1 MRAIIFIM
9 MSAAALVSCTPDNN
23 EVTGSINDCARKLF
37 TPYNPKNMKQ
47 CVAVCIACESGVHHL
62 LDILHT
68 QRRALIA
75 ERCARRDR
83 ALRSGDPVRSPL
95 QMVRYERRV
104 LAGPDGA
111 AVP

>member
-47 CVAVCIACESGVHHL
+47 CVAVCIACESGVTTTCSTSCTL
-62 LDILHT
+62 KG
-68 QRRALIA
+68 
-75 ERCARRDR
+75 AR
-83 ALRSGDPVRSPL
+83 
-95 QMVRYERRV
+95 
-104 LAGPDGA
+104 
-111 AVP
+111 

>member
-47 CVAVCIACESGVHHL
+47 CVAVCIAHSKARA
-62 LDILHT
+62 D
-68 QRRALIA
+68 RRKMRA
-75 ERCARRDR
+75 ARPRF
-83 ALRSGDPVRSPL
+83 AK
-95 QMVRYERRV
+95 RRPRKV
-104 LAGPDGA
+104 A
-111 AVP
+111 APNGQV